1 MIFSIANTRLS
12 PYFQEYHTYATFR
25 CQHSSWYD
33 ARTTAR
39 ELWHPCPDCATC
51 ITPGRLYEPSS
62 CQPCQTFLTDMRQD
76 PSPSSLARK
85 TWVKWNRT
93 LVNRWK
99 KNNVALYSPSNVRML
114 LWADA
119 ALFSSYEA
127 VLPPAP
133 PSRSTSRESLLSAGK
148 PATSP
153 AIPGDDDGEQDRGSP
168 WSGFEEV
175 IPPNQE
181 ARPVNP
187 PVKTT
192 QPPPEAVPGPSLL
205 PTPTQP
211 SSEPT
216 LSMLM
221 QMLSGFQSEMKNLR
235 KELSGSVS
243 SLVAEAVANQLPQ
256 VIFSILLTLNNLN
269 NTIIFVPW
277 VVLSYE
283 LVLIAR
289 LVVKL
294 SLYRNL
300 FLPSDLT
307 TD

>member
-1 MIFSIANTRLS
+1 MILSITNTRLS
-12 PYFQEYHTYATFR
+12 PYFQEYRTYATFR

-33 ARTTAR
+33 ARMTAK

-62 CQPCQTFLTDMRQD
+62 CQPCQTFLSDMLQD
-76 PSPSSLARK
+76 PAPSSLARK

-93 LVNRWK
+93 MVNRWK

-133 PSRSTSRESLLSAGK
+133 PSRSTSRESLLLAGK
-148 PATSP
+148 PFTSST
-153 AIPGDDDGEQDRGSP
+153 ITRQDGDDQDRGSLC
-168 WSGFEEV
+168 SGSEEV
-175 IPPNQE
+175 ITPNQE

-192 QPPPEAVPGPSLL
+192 QPPPETVPGPSLL

-211 SSEPT
+211 SLEPT

-221 QMLSGFQSEMKNLR
+221 QMLSGIQSEIKNLR
-235 KELSGSVS
+235 TELTGSVS
-243 SLVAEAVANQLPQ
+243 SLIAEAVANQLPQ
-256 VIFSILLTLNNLN
+256 VIFLIILTLIKLN
-269 NTIIFVPW
+269 NAIF
-277 VVLSYE
+277 LSHALFFPYE
-283 LVLIAR
+283 LDYLLA
-289 LVVKL
+289 
-294 SLYRNL
+294 
-300 FLPSDLT
+300 
-307 TD
+307 

>member
-1 MIFSIANTRLS
+1 MVLSIANARLS
-12 PYFQEYHTYATFR
+12 PYFQDYRTYATFR
-25 CQHSSWYD
+25 CCHSSWYD

-39 ELWHPCPDCATC
+39 DLWHPCPDCATC

-62 CQPCQTFLTDMRQD
+62 CQPCQTFLADMRQD

-133 PSRSTSRESLLSAGK
+133 PSRSTSRESLLSTGR
-148 PATSP
+148 PVTSP
-153 AIPGDDDGEQDRGSP
+153 AIPGDDGGDQDRGSP

-181 ARPVNP
+181 ARPVTP
-187 PVKTT
+187 PVQTT

-235 KELSGSVS
+235 NELSGSVS

-256 VIFSILLTLNNLN
+256 VIFSILF
-269 NTIIFVPW
+269 NT
-277 VVLSYE
+277 
-283 LVLIAR
+283 
-289 LVVKL
+289 
-294 SLYRNL
+294 
-300 FLPSDLT
+300 
-307 TD
+307 

>member
-1 MIFSIANTRLS
+1 MILS
-12 PYFQEYHTYATFR
+12 LLMLASLPISR
-25 CQHSSWYD
+25 IIVRMQHSGAIIPRGMTLAQRQENYGTLVPTVPPVLHRGDSMS
-33 ARTTAR
+33 R
-39 ELWHPCPDCATC
+39 LLAT
-51 ITPGRLYEPSS
+51 
-62 CQPCQTFLTDMRQD
+62 CQPCQTFLADMRQD

-133 PSRSTSRESLLSAGK
+133 PARSTSRESLLSAGR
-148 PATSP
+148 PVTSP
-153 AIPGDDDGEQDRGSP
+153 AIPGDDGGDQDRGSP
-168 WSGFEEV
+168 WSGFEEA

-181 ARPVNP
+181 ARPVTP
-187 PVKTT
+187 PVQTT

-235 KELSGSVS
+235 NELSGSVS
-243 SLVAEAVANQLPQ
+243 SLVAEAMANQLPQ
-256 VIFSILLTLNNLN
+256 VNISPCLTNLC
-269 NTIIFVPW
+269 TMF
-277 VVLSYE
+277 
-283 LVLIAR
+283 
-289 LVVKL
+289 
-294 SLYRNL
+294 LYHY
-300 FLPSDLT
+300 
-307 TD
+307 

>member
-1 MIFSIANTRLS
+1 MILSIANTRLS
-12 PYFQEYHTYATFR
+12 PYFQEYRTYATFR

-33 ARTTAR
+33 ARMTAK

-76 PSPSSLARK
+76 PAPSSLARK

-148 PATSP
+148 PATSS
-153 AIPGDDDGEQDRGSP
+153 AIPGEDGDEQDRGSP

-187 PVKTT
+187 PVQTT

-221 QMLSGFQSEMKNLR
+221 QMLSGIQSEIKNLR
-235 KELSGSVS
+235 NELAGSVS
-243 SLVAEAVANQLPQ
+243 SLIAEAVANQLPQ
-256 VIFSILLTLNNLN
+256 VIFLILLTLNNLN

-277 VVLSYE
+277 VVLPYE

-289 LVVKL
+289 LVVK
-294 SLYRNL
+294 SSPYRNL